1 MKLSKKIR
9 KIHSSWWTFPAFIC
23 LTAVLTVLVTSCGK
37 EEDQTT
43 KEVVRPVKTM
53 TITPSGD
60 VSTRTY
66 PGRVRAS
73 QRVDLAFQV
82 SGPLIKLTVEEGQQV
97 KKGQLLARIDPRD
110 FETDLAKI
118 NSDIGRARANLEA
131 MQVGARPEDIKILEA
146 EIEAAKAR
154 LLNAEHQYKRYRDL
168 YIRKQVSKADFDLHK
183 SERDIAKANLNTT
196 IQNLEKGKAG
206 ARKEDIE
213 AMQATIRGLEAKR
226 KRSQDAL
233 DDTYLQAPFS
243 GVIAKRY
250 VENFEEVKAKQS
262 IVSLDDISHVEILVD
277 VPEIVVATIKGQRSM
292 VALAEFAAAPGKQYP
307 LSLKEFSTRADPRTQ
322 TYQVTLQM
330 RQPEGINI
338 LPGMTAS
345 VVQHRPKEE
354 EDTGHFVIPAIA
366 VFADEAGNSHVWVV
380 DRDTMTVHRRKVT
393 TGELTGTDSIQILDG
408 LQSGE
413 MIAISGVSRLR
424 EGMKVR
430 HLEQ

>member
-9 KIHSSWWTFPAFIC
+9 KIHSSWWTFPALIC
-23 LTAVLTVLVTSCGK
+23 LTVVLTVLVTSCGK
-37 EEDQTT
+37 EEDQAT

-60 VSTRTY
+60 VSARTY

-277 VPEIVVATIKGQRSM
+277 VPEIVVATIKGKRSM

-354 EDTGHFVIPAIA
+354 DDTGRFVIPAIA
-366 VFADEAGNSHVWVV
+366 VFADEAGNSHAWVV

-408 LQSGE
+408 LQSDE

>member
-9 KIHSSWWTFPAFIC
+9 KIHSSWWTFPALIC
-23 LTAVLTVLVTSCGK
+23 LTVVLTVLVTSCGK
-37 EEDQTT
+37 EEDQAT

-60 VSTRTY
+60 VSARTY

-277 VPEIVVATIKGQRSM
+277 VPEIVVATIKGKRSM

-354 EDTGHFVIPAIA
+354 DDTGRFVIPAIA
-366 VFADEAGNSHVWVV
+366 VFADEAGNSHAWVV

>member
-9 KIHSSWWTFPAFIC
+9 KIHSSWWTFPALIC
-23 LTAVLTVLVTSCGK
+23 LTVVLTVLVTSCSK
-37 EEDQTT
+37 EEDQAT

-60 VSTRTY
+60 VSARTY

-277 VPEIVVATIKGQRSM
+277 VPEIVVATIKGKRSM

-354 EDTGHFVIPAIA
+354 DDTGRFVIPAIA
-366 VFADEAGNSHVWVV
+366 VFADEAGNSHAWVV